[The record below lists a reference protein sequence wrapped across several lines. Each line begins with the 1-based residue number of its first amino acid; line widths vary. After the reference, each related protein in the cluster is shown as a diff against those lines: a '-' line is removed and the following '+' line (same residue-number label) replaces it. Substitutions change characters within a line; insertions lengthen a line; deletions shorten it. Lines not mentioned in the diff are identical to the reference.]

1 MSVEALAIPEVL
13 LLTPPRFQD
22 NRGFFSETFSA
33 KREAAAGIVGPFVQD
48 NHSLSVPRGT
58 VRGLHLQLAPHA
70 QGKLVRC
77 VRGAIWDVAV
87 DVRHGSPTFG
97 RHVAAVLSA
106 ENWCQLWVPA
116 GFLHGFCTLEPE
128 TEVIYKVTADYD
140 RASERGVVWDDPD
153 LALPWPVEAGKAVL
167 SDKDLVL
174 PRLRDCPAW
183 FTDRGPAGA

>member
-13 LLTPPRFQD
+13 LLTPPRFAD

-33 KREAAAGIVGPFVQD
+33 KREAAAGIAGPFVQD

-58 VRGLHLQLAPHA
+58 VRGLHLQLAPYA

-87 DVRHGSPTFG
+87 DVRHGSPSFG

-153 LALPWPVEAGKAVL
+153 LALPWPVAAGKAVL

-174 PRLRDCPAW
+174 PRLRDCPPW
-183 FTDRGPAGA
+183 FAYRGPAGA